1 MERYLPLIF
10 SVAFTVLGQ
19 IAFKLQMLQ
28 AGPLPPGFLAQARF
42 LLIQAFGPWGFS
54 GLIAGSFAVLFWMA
68 ALTRFELSVAYPFSA
83 LSFVLMVFLSHWCF
97 QESLTPLKLFGV
109 LLIVGGMALVGK
121 G

>member
-1 MERYLPLIF
+1 MGRYLPLLL

-28 AGPLPPGFLAQARF
+28 AGPLPAGF
-42 LLIQAFGPWGFS
+42 LLIQAFRPWGFS
-54 GLIAGSFAVLFWMA
+54 GVIAGCFAVLFWMA

-83 LSFVLMVFLSHWCF
+83 LSFVLMVLLSHWCF
-97 QESLTPLKLFGV
+97 RESLTPLKLFGV
-109 LLIVGGMALVGK
+109 LLIVGGIVLVGK